1 MSISSL
7 HLSPCTSSVQPEL
20 EELEGIAPLLPDR
33 TRANTTRTVPLAG
46 APLPAGLET
55 RATPQTLAVGAAL
68 TGGQVRME
76 ETSSFTY

>member
-1 MSISSL
+1 MNK
-7 HLSPCTSSVQPEL
+7 Q
-20 EELEGIAPLLPDR
+20 EGIAPLLPDPS
-33 TRANTTRTVPLAG
+33 RANSPGTVALIG